1 MSAFWEPAT
10 QMSTCQSSVL
20 RSVAPRPLMA
30 STTRIAG
37 VFATMSPMAL
47 MSLSTPVEVSLNCT
61 YTALIAGSAASAF
74 SMSAGTTLVPHS

>member
-1 MSAFWEPAT
+1 M
-10 QMSTCQSSVL
+10 
-20 RSVAPRPLMA
+20 RSVAPRPLIA

-37 VFATMSPMAL
+37 VRATISPIAL

-61 YTALIAGSAASAF
+61 YTALTAGSAARAF